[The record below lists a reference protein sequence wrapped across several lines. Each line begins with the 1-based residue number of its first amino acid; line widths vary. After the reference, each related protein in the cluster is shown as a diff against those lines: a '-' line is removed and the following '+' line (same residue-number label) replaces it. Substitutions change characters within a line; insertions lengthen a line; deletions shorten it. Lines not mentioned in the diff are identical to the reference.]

1 MKQIIAA
8 AITAV
13 FMTSAPAFANHGHI
27 IQVHHGADYVTFAL
41 YEDAINI
48 CGVNNIFNSVIT
60 GGSVNPACMAQLPW
74 YGITVAGRTTIPQL
88 ATFIGQTNA
97 IDLVFS
103 EFRANWNLL
112 NSDAIIE
119 GYSTA
124 TTQYAE
130 LAGCGKSRDFGK
142 TVMKRA
148 RNGNPGLI
156 KSTGYEGAK
165 GDESGWKHHRPT
177 FSAAC

>member
-1 MKQIIAA
+1 MKALSRSLPICALVGGLML
-8 AITAV
+8 AV
-13 FMTSAPAFANHGHI
+13 G
-27 IQVHHGADYVTFAL
+27 GARAQAL
-41 YEDAINI
+41 
-48 CGVNNIFNSVIT
+48 IT
-60 GGSVNPACMAQLPW
+60 GNDEKVWFDETGKTVNQPPGKDTVSIIDIHDPTKPRILASLPLMN
-74 YGITVAGRTTIPQL
+74 TIIGPPVNL
-88 ATFIGQTNA
+88 AIAPDQH
-97 IDLVFS
+97 
-103 EFRANWNLL
+103 
-112 NSDAIIE
+112 
-119 GYSTA
+119 
-124 TTQYAE
+124 